1 MKTDSGTVPSH
12 SLDWAPSNVDAFA
25 HGSRTSKCR
34 HAEFP
39 SLLFIAKWEFILA
52 SHASY
57 QNKQAQSRPCC
68 TLKYTSN
75 LVLTSELEALRTVLA
90 QLMEGLARTSLTN
103 ITVHEAA
110 PRYTKGRIFPFALK
124 APHLAGWQ
132 VPECFGSSK
141 KTFKML
147 NNPKPQGYFDFLL
160 RHRKYKTHR
169 WLSPEWVQYN
179 NHGKKIWLHSQ

>member
-1 MKTDSGTVPSH
+1 MKTDWDCSVSLPRLGALQRGRLCARLTNVKVSTCRVSFTVIH
-12 SLDWAPSNVDAFA
+12 CKV
-25 HGSRTSKCR
+25 GIY
-34 HAEFP
+34 P
-39 SLLFIAKWEFILA
+39 SLTRFLQE
-52 SHASY
+52 
-57 QNKQAQSRPCC
+57 QSRPCC

-110 PRYTKGRIFPFALK
+110 PRYTKGRIFTFVLK
-124 APHLAGWQ
+124 APHWPGDKSPNALALQ
-132 VPECFGSSK
+132 K
-141 KTFKML
+141 KNFKML

-169 WLSPEWVQYN
+169 WLSPE
-179 NHGKKIWLHSQ
+179 